1 MDLCEGYILMKINQ
15 IEKLYH
21 GTNQK
26 FDAFDFNKAK
36 NFKDFGKGYYLTTDF
51 NQAQKWA
58 QKRGDKAKKA
68 YIYCYDVA
76 DVQTDSLKILELLQ
90 CDQKWL
96 EFISENRIEGREPDY
111 DIIYDRI
118 ADNQYLEISNTL
130 LDYKQSRISS
140 EEAIER
146 IRWKNTK
153 ADQYCFKSKEA
164 LDLLRNR
171 AVIVE
176 YKDDSGKWI
185 KEKLGG

>member
-58 QKRGDKAKKA
+58 QKRGEKAKKA

-90 CDQKWL
+90 YDQKWL